1 MTAGVNRVTG
11 APLAGFAHVEQSL
24 AVIFTTR
31 LTSRVLRRTFG
42 FAGVRLLGQPLTP
55 DRLLRFYMAI
65 VIAVELWEP
74 RFKVVALDYPAA
86 QNGAAQLQQGRFG
99 VTILGQYMPNALE
112 GDFTVA
118 ATLSVIL

>member
-1 MTAGVNRVTG
+1 MTAGLNRFTG
-11 APLAGFAHVEQSL
+11 QPLAGFAHVEQSL
-24 AVIFTTR
+24 GVIFTTR
-31 LTSRVLRRTFG
+31 LTSRLMRRTFG
-42 FAGVRLLGQPLTP
+42 SAVPKLLGQPLTS

-74 RFKVVALDYPAA
+74 RFKVISLDYPKA
-86 QNGAAQLQQGRFG
+86 QNSASQLQQGRFG

-118 ATLSVIL
+118 ATVSVIL